1 VRIRPDHLE
10 LVYRIARSIRRRLP
24 RYCELG
30 DLISDGYI
38 GLHQAAER
46 YKRRRGIP
54 FAAYASFR
62 IRGAILDG
70 LRARDCVPR
79 RSARRQVWMLSEARQ
94 LDFEPIVEETP
105 KVIGQ
110 EIIARA
116 IGQLPTR
123 RERLMMH
130 LYFREGLILREVAGC
145 FGVSDVRISGLI
157 AQSLRR
163 IQADQNENPATDE
176 AAAGS

>member
-1 VRIRPDHLE
+1 
-10 LVYRIARSIRRRLP
+10 
-24 RYCELG
+24 
-30 DLISDGYI
+30 
-38 GLHQAAER
+38 
-46 YKRRRGIP
+46 
-54 FAAYASFR
+54 
-62 IRGAILDG
+62 
-70 LRARDCVPR
+70 
-79 RSARRQVWMLSEARQ
+79 MLSEARQ